1 MNMACANPEALVI
14 REWLK
19 EDTNCW
25 IAIAT
30 AFLQRY
36 ERKMAVAKVSA
47 ALQHLLRDGPP
58 IATTLGGRLYHA
70 GVSHIN
76 YDLLADELV
85 LATEEVISRLDNR

>member
-1 MNMACANPEALVI
+1 MKMECANPEALVV
-14 REWLK
+14 RKWLK

-36 ERKMAVAKVSA
+36 EREMAIAKVSV

-58 IATTLGGRLYHA
+58 TATTLGGRLYEA

-76 YDLLADELV
+76 YDLLANELV
-85 LATEEVISRLDNR
+85 LATEEATSGLENR

>member
-1 MNMACANPEALVI
+1 MSIMNANPEAWVI

-36 ERKMAVAKVSA
+36 DRDVAIQKISV
-47 ALQHLLRDGPP
+47 ALQYLLRDGPP
-58 IATTLGGRLYHA
+58 APTTLGGRLFRA
-70 GVSHIN
+70 GVRRIN
-76 YDLLADELV
+76 YDLLALELV
-85 LATEEVISRLDNR
+85 LATEAVRCSHA